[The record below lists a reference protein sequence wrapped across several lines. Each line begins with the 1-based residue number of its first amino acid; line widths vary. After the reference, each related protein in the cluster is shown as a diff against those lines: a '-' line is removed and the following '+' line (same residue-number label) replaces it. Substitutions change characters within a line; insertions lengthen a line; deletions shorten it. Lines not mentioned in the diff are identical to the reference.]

1 MLKKER
7 RKNMFNNENENKL
20 VVPPF
25 FSLDIKPFW
34 NDDCNIL
41 QEHCFLPSICKRK
54 KNFVIE
60 KINNLIDKVT
70 VPSFFSSQFH
80 LTLPAISSLDCK
92 DVTVKISRK
101 VRLYFQNAEQ
111 KRKYHEMMTVY
122 RRAYNLAV
130 DIYIHGK
137 NKLENGNYIDDIR
150 PDIRAKIKSECEE
163 SGSVYDIN
171 VIDEACKE
179 ARTNFFTICKNNV
192 SIKSDHTGETY
203 QELGFKSRKSKVKSF
218 SHHKMGRNGVC
229 YKSLGKIR
237 LTETLHPEAYGKT
250 VKVICDH
257 NRWFIA
263 VLKLVTISGESQAR
277 NERSL
282 KMIALDPGS
291 RNFMTAYS
299 QNEAYFMGKGFSVNT
314 LLPLA
319 KEMRACFKVRRR
331 LKNLPEYKMKEE
343 ERPQW
348 FNDRLLEVENHL
360 DEIEQRRQ
368 DAVTHLH
375 HECADFLVKNYD
387 IILLPQFE
395 TKKMVKKSEER
406 ALNRRAVHNLLS
418 LKHYKFK
425 DFLLWKGKK
434 EKKKI
439 IIVNESYTSQT
450 ASWNGNIIKDL
461 KGSNKITMN
470 DFSVDR
476 DINGARNIYI
486 KHLMLIFKFSEKE
499 IKSHNDVEKTRLN
512 QRGLAPHSEQQTPQ
526 Q

>member
-203 QELGFKSRKSKVKSF
+203 QELGFK
-218 SHHKMGRNGVC
+218 
-229 YKSLGKIR
+229 
-237 LTETLHPEAYGKT
+237 
-250 VKVICDH
+250 
-257 NRWFIA
+257 
-263 VLKLVTISGESQAR
+263 
-277 NERSL
+277 
-282 KMIALDPGS
+282 
-291 RNFMTAYS
+291 
-299 QNEAYFMGKGFSVNT
+299 
-314 LLPLA
+314 
-319 KEMRACFKVRRR
+319 
-331 LKNLPEYKMKEE
+331 
-343 ERPQW
+343 
-348 FNDRLLEVENHL
+348 
-360 DEIEQRRQ
+360 
-368 DAVTHLH
+368 
-375 HECADFLVKNYD
+375 
-387 IILLPQFE
+387 
-395 TKKMVKKSEER
+395 
-406 ALNRRAVHNLLS
+406 
-418 LKHYKFK
+418 
-425 DFLLWKGKK
+425 
-434 EKKKI
+434 
-439 IIVNESYTSQT
+439 
-450 ASWNGNIIKDL
+450 
-461 KGSNKITMN
+461 
-470 DFSVDR
+470 
-476 DINGARNIYI
+476 
-486 KHLMLIFKFSEKE
+486 
-499 IKSHNDVEKTRLN
+499 
-512 QRGLAPHSEQQTPQ
+512 
-526 Q
+526 